1 MGNSA
6 TNLAVV
12 GFVVSLP
19 VVVYGILDL
28 ARIPAH
34 LYRYTVYSRRTWITA
49 ILVGYACF
57 GVGGLILSVI
67 WLRSTERADLH
78 DDLMLENRWDARLT
92 LADSTA
98 PVTHATHLT
107 RMARRQD
114 RKRRHRLAFAAVAV
128 PVGLAIAATASRVG

>member
-19 VVVYGILDL
+19 VVMYGILDL

-34 LYRYTVYSRRTWITA
+34 LYRYTVYSRLTWISA
-49 ILVGYACF
+49 IIVGYACF
-57 GVGGLILSVI
+57 GVGGLILSII

-78 DDLMLENRWDARLT
+78 DDLMLETRWEARPT

-98 PVTHATHLT
+98 HVTHATHVT

-114 RKRRHRLAFAAVAV
+114 RKRRHRLAAAAVAV
-128 PVGLAIAATASRVG
+128 PVVLAIAATASRVS